1 MTENDYQI
9 LLDVIE
15 PLAGEWLADNP
26 QVSDEAIV
34 SLLAQTLQES
44 LAWKLDTEKTAEA
57 VRNHVTRHLRQM
69 CADMPKEEARRGTAV
84 ILSAAALLIFAKGD
98 YSTTDLANELFYRAA
113 TIGSKD
119 YQRNQGK
126 LMGKLQEIGDKEHQ
140 LMCRICQDITMLK
153 QLPKGR
159 ELSTPASANALNS
172 KYSYTFQEG
181 SKPVIISE
189 PNFSHQ
195 PQ

>member
-98 YSTTDLANELFYRAA
+98 YITTDLANELFYRAA

-126 LMGKLQEIGDKEHQ
+126 LMGKLQEIGEKEHQ
-140 LMCRICQDITMLK
+140 LMCRICQDMTMLK
-153 QLPKGR
+153 QLPEGR
-159 ELSTPASANALNS
+159 ELSTQAIATELNC
-172 KYSYTFQEG
+172 KYNYNFQKG
-181 SKPVIISE
+181 CSPVIMTE
-189 PNFSHQ
+189 PDFRQ
-195 PQ
+195 QAK